1 MLLLTFQKRRKMLG
15 RKKFLPRENEE
26 RNDCWRHANDSFA
39 VFLIIGEKG
48 WKNSN
53 CFVSQR
59 CLSFSRN
66 VLFCLSLYAD
76 LLRLLSYVLTFSERF
91 TTDTFISE
99 KNITGKIITD
109 KIIADKIITDT
120 YSIDTVITH
129 TVMAQTVIAHTV
141 INHKVTCN
149 KHS

>member
-99 KNITGKIITD
+99 KIITGKIKTD
-109 KIIADKIITDT
+109 TIITDT
-120 YSIDTVITH
+120 FSIDTVKTH
-129 TVMAQTVIAHTV
+129 TFIRHSYNRYNYNRLSSNGHIKQTHF
-141 INHKVTCN
+141 
-149 KHS
+149 

>member
-1 MLLLTFQKRRKMLG
+1 MMLLLTFQKRRKMLG

-66 VLFCLSLYAD
+66 ALFCLSLHAD
-76 LLRLLSYVLTFSERF
+76 LLRWLSYVLTFSERF

-99 KNITGKIITD
+99 KIITGKIITD
-109 KIIADKIITDT
+109 KIITDF
-120 YSIDTVITH
+120 SIGTVITH

-141 INHKVTCN
+141 INHTVTCN